1 MALTITFKQ
10 MMSEPEKAVK
20 TFSQTTLSMNVTLK
34 SDCSLKNPVF
44 VVQSSADIGQFNYL
58 SAPELGGR
66 EYFITEV
73 VSVANNRWEVHCET
87 DGLSTWWNQIKTN
100 RAVIRRQQNMY
111 NLYLDDPDFVTYNY
125 DRIQTLKF
133 PPNEFNKLLQ
143 YYLVLNGSGENA
155 GS

>member
-10 MMSEPEKAVK
+10 MMSEPERAVK
-20 TFSQTTLSMNVTLK
+20 TFSQTTLSMDVTLK

-44 VVQSSADIGQFNYL
+44 IVQSSSDIGQFNYL
-58 SAPELGGR
+58 SAPALGGR

-100 RAVIRRQQNMY
+100 RAVIRRQQNKY
-111 NLYLDDPDFVTYNY
+111 NLYLDDPDFMTYNY
-125 DRIQTLKF
+125 ERIQTIQFPNNLFDKELK
-133 PPNEFNKLLQ
+133 
-143 YYLVLNGSGENA
+143 YVLVVNGS
-155 GS
+155 